1 MRCPW
6 FPCFSRVPLGLRSRS
21 YSGGVGCPV
30 RRFSSLL
37 IAEVP
42 RSTEG
47 CPCSGLFTHG
57 QGKLVRATTPIH
69 FGATDKGTLSVLFL
83 TDKPILSVPPPVRRA
98 PSFIPAADGLL
109 KRRQYPFSLM
119 TATIFC
125 TNTTRLSS
133 RLISLPISSTSSAAL
148 WLGKRDRS

>member
-42 RSTEG
+42 RSTGG
-47 CPCSGLFTHG
+47 CPCSFCSRTSFPCPCHPSNSLRCHG
-57 QGKLVRATTPIH
+57 QRNFVRALSHGQTYFVRAT
-69 FGATDKGTLSVLFL
+69 
-83 TDKPILSVPPPVRRA
+83 PVRRA